1 MSNRRPSRIRPTRP
15 TLPPPSKKVYSLGG
29 SMFIHNALEFDYCIT
44 EALESLHALCDDVV
58 ILDAQSTD
66 GTIDVLRELKKK
78 LPKLRLV
85 EGAKWDCAPNF
96 ERLRI
101 LANEARS
108 LLRTDWHFMLQADE
122 VIHEDSFPHI
132 REAINSRSGKEGYF
146 CRRLNFF
153 GDYNHYIK
161 IHGPHE
167 NKPCGDQIVRLATIN
182 KPAIGDAETIGTDYP
197 KTGLEYMDKIRI
209 FHYGLVR
216 EDAKAIKK
224 IISMQ
229 TWFWGPT
236 GIPDPKVVEMDK
248 KGDGVFDWTIL
259 KTKDMFDKLEGSHP
273 RFARKYV
280 EERQAK
286 KPIKVE

>member
-1 MSNRRPSRIRPTRP
+1 MSKLIRPTRP
-15 TLPPPSKKVYSLGG
+15 TVPPASKKVYSLGG

-66 GTIDVLRELKKK
+66 GTIDVLRDLKKR
-78 LPKLRLV
+78 LPKLRLI

-108 LLRTDWHFMLQADE
+108 QLRTDWHFMLQADE
-122 VIHEDSFPHI
+122 VIHEDSFKYI
-132 REAINSRSGKEGYF
+132 REAINSRTHNAYF

-161 IHGPHE
+161 IHGPQE
-167 NKPCGDQIVRLATIN
+167 NKPCGDHIIRLAKTDR
-182 KPAIGDAETIGTDYP
+182 PAIGDAESIGNDWHS
-197 KTGLEYMDKIRI
+197 TGIAYLDKIRI

-236 GIPDPKVVEMDK
+236 GLPDARVVEMDK

-259 KTKDMFDKLEGSHP
+259 KTKDMFDRLKGDHP
-273 RFARKYV
+273 KFARKYV